1 MAELQTMVELTQ
13 KVQTLRAM
21 RRLDDKTTG
30 ERLNLLSQQSEM
42 EKLLAQSAERWLI
55 SQGLVE

>member
-42 EKLLAQSAERWLI
+42 EKLLAQSTERWLI
-55 SQGLVE
+55 SQELVE